1 MAENFCLVSD
11 HEHIWNFIYF
21 LGNLHKNQIE
31 LLLQI
36 TLFFF
41 NSIAPAHQHDTKPT
55 SYLKLNNS
63 FSV

>member
-36 TLFFF
+36 TLFFL
-41 NSIAPAHQHDTKPT
+41 ILYHQHT
-55 SYLKLNNS
+55 SMIQNQLLIWN
-63 FSV
+63 

>member
-36 TLFFF
+36 TLFFL
-41 NSIAPAHQHDTKPT
+41 I
-55 SYLKLNNS
+55 L
-63 FSV
+63 